1 MAVNIMVIAF
11 AIFGIMGARSMRSS
25 FFPLIDS
32 KIITIQ
38 VSYPGASPQ
47 EIEEGVVLKIEE
59 NLKVEYVRISYQNK
73 KKNSFARA
81 RCSTRAS

>member
-47 EIEEGVVLKIEE
+47 EIEEGVDKDKSDPVQISLR
-59 NLKVEYVRISYQNK
+59 NL
-73 KKNSFARA
+73 A
-81 RCSTRAS
+81 